1 MSEEATLGRVDLWGG
16 KEREG
21 VSESGGGG
29 GGGLCVCEKRD
40 LLYVEIFTL
49 SWHLRNWKPVLV

>member
-16 KEREG
+16 

-29 GGGLCVCEKRD
+29 GGGWCVCEKID